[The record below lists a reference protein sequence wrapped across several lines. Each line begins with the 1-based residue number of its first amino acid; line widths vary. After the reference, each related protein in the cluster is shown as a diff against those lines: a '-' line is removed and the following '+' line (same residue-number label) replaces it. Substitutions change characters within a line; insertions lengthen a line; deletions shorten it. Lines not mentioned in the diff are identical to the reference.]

1 MNILLTND
9 DGISAQGI
17 NALYEVLSKKH
28 NVFIIA
34 PEEERSGSSNAITFK
49 DHIKARMID
58 ENKFAVEGYP
68 ADCVN
73 LGLKGNIIPKAD
85 LVISGIN
92 HGPNIGEDIHFS
104 GTVGG
109 ARVAYIYGISGI
121 AISINC
127 KGKSHYFSDAA
138 DFLLKYIEESE
149 LLAKDNC
156 MFLNINYPDLSP
168 NKILGIKYTSLGKRN
183 YSDFYEVTGRENERI
198 NLRYKSG
205 TGVSENDGS
214 DISEVMK
221 GYITI
226 TPLLL
231 DSTDYELL
239 YKINND
245 SEFVDIA

>member
-9 DGISAQGI
+9 DGISAKGI
-17 NALYEVLSKKH
+17 NALYDVLSEKH

-49 DHIKARMID
+49 DNIKARTIAN
-58 ENKFAVEGYP
+58 NKFAVEGYP

-73 LGLKGNIIPKAD
+73 LGMNSNIIPKMD
-85 LVISGIN
+85 IVVSGIN
-92 HGPNIGEDIHFS
+92 HGPNIGEDVHFS

-127 KGKSHYFSDAA
+127 SRKSHYFNDAA
-138 DFLLKYIEESE
+138 NFLLKYIEESD
-149 LLAKDNC
+149 LFADNHC
-156 MFLNINYPDLSP
+156 IFLNINYPDLP
-168 NKILGIKYTSLGKRN
+168 ANKILGVKYTSLGKRN
-183 YSDFYEVTGRENERI
+183 YNDFYEVTGRENEKI
-198 NLRYKSG
+198 NLQYKPGIGESA
-205 TGVSENDGS
+205 NDGS
-214 DISEVMK
+214 DISEVKK

-231 DSTDYELL
+231 DCTDYEFL
-239 YKINND
+239 YKIKSASD
-245 SEFVDIA
+245 FEEIA